1 MQRYF
6 VDKGNIGYIIRD
18 TQRTLPLPFNYFSR
32 QYADEA
38 CMKFNECGYVAVAEY
53 YYVHRVA
60 GNGYN
65 VTYKDWMDK
74 NKDMFK

>member
-1 MQRYF
+1 MQRYY
-6 VDKGNIGYIIRD
+6 VTEGKIGYIIRD
-18 TQRTLPLPFNYFSR
+18 SERTLPLPFNFIGR
-32 QYADEA
+32 QFADLA
-38 CMKFNECGYVAVAEY
+38 CKEFNDRGHTAVAEY